1 MKEPEAKLH
10 EPRNYDEHNDENRQ
24 YYDGT
29 VLVSSVFHELKR
41 NVDRAIPQAISGIC
55 GLYWRGKVEQSGLQ
69 QGLAIHVL
77 GKERY

>member
-10 EPRNYDEHNDENRQ
+10 EPRNYEEHNDENRQ

-41 NVDRAIPQAISGIC
+41 NVDRAIPQAMTAHNDAARALRHAFG
-55 GLYWRGKVEQSGLQ
+55 
-69 QGLAIHVL
+69 
-77 GKERY
+77 